1 MSIVDQIILLHD
13 IDSKLFEIN
22 KLLGG
27 LPTQVEEL
35 TQQQEALKNSLLE
48 KENSLKITIVDIQTS
63 DTLIATAQE
72 KVNTLKDRLTDG
84 SISTNKEYDAMMDS
98 IDYEK
103 NLVGEK
109 ETELLTLMETKDT
122 LSKEIEEDKT
132 NLDTLIE
139 DLSIKKKALESKL
152 AEVSEEKNALDIE
165 RANIVQGIDSNV
177 LSQYDVIYEARNGVA
192 LAAVLDNNCE
202 ACGAFVPAQL
212 VNEALAKQVVFC
224 GNCGRFVYQSNS
236 EN

>member
-1 MSIVDQIILLHD
+1 MSIVDQIILLYD

-35 TQQQEALKNSLLE
+35 SQEEENLKNSLLE
-48 KENSLKITIVDIQTS
+48 KENSLKTTTVDIQTS
-63 DTLIATAQE
+63 ETLIATAQE

-103 NLVGEK
+103 NLVSEK

-122 LSKEIEEDKT
+122 LSKEIEEDKA

-139 DLSIKKKALESKL
+139 DLSTKKKALESKL

-177 LSQYDVIYEARNGVA
+177 LSQYDIIYEARNGVA

-224 GNCGRFVYQSNS
+224 SNCGRFLYKSES

>member
-35 TQQQEALKNSLLE
+35 TQQQETLKNSLLE
-48 KENSLKITIVDIQTS
+48 KENSLKTTTVDIQTS
-63 DTLIATAQE
+63 ETLIATAQE

-103 NLVGEK
+103 NLVSEK

-122 LSKEIEEDKT
+122 LSKEIEEDKA

-139 DLSIKKKALESKL
+139 DLSTKKKALESKL

-202 ACGAFVPAQL
+202 VCGAFVPAQL

-224 GNCGRFVYQSNS
+224 SHCGRFLYKPES

>member
-1 MSIVDQIILLHD
+1 MSIIDQIILLHD

-48 KENSLKITIVDIQTS
+48 KENSLKTTTVDMQTS
-63 DTLIATAQE
+63 ETFIATAQE

-103 NLVGEK
+103 NLVSEK
-109 ETELLTLMETKDT
+109 ETELLILMETKDT

-139 DLSIKKKALESKL
+139 DLNTKKKALESKL

-165 RANIVQGIDSNV
+165 RANIIKGIDSNV

-212 VNEALAKQVVFC
+212 VNETLANQVVFC
-224 GNCGRFVYQSNS
+224 GNCGRFLYKSVS

>member
-48 KENSLKITIVDIQTS
+48 KENSLKTTTVDIQTS
-63 DTLIATAQE
+63 ETFIATAQE

-103 NLVGEK
+103 NLVSDK
-109 ETELLTLMETKDT
+109 ETELLTLMETKDI
-122 LSKEIEEDKT
+122 LSKEIEEDKN

-139 DLSIKKKALESKL
+139 DLSTKKKALESKL

-212 VNEALAKQVVFC
+212 VNEALAKKIVFC
-224 GNCGRFVYQSNS
+224 SNCGRFLFKIV
-236 EN
+236 

>member
-48 KENSLKITIVDIQTS
+48 KENSLKTTTVDMQTS
-63 DTLIATAQE
+63 ETFIATAQE

-103 NLVGEK
+103 NLVSEK

-139 DLSIKKKALESKL
+139 DLNTKKKALEAKL

-165 RANIVQGIDSNV
+165 RANIVKGIDSNV
-177 LSQYDVIYEARNGVA
+177 LSQYDIIYEAKNGIA
-192 LAAVLDNNCE
+192 LSAVLDNNCE

-212 VNEALAKQVVFC
+212 VNEALAQQVVFC
-224 GNCGRFVYQSNS
+224 SNCGRFLYKS
-236 EN
+236 EYEN

>member
-1 MSIVDQIILLHD
+1 MSTVDQIILLHD

-35 TQQQEALKNSLLE
+35 TQREETLKNSLSE
-48 KENSLKITIVDIQTS
+48 KEDLLKTTTVDMHTS
-63 DTLIATAQE
+63 ETLIATAQE
-72 KVNTLKDRLTDG
+72 KVNTLKDKLTDG

-103 NLVGEK
+103 NLVSEK

-122 LSKEIEEDKT
+122 LSSEIEEDKA

-139 DLSIKKKALESKL
+139 DLNTKKKALESKL
-152 AEVSEEKNALDIE
+152 AEVSEEKNALDGE
-165 RANIVQGIDSNV
+165 HANIVKGIDSNV
-177 LSQYDVIYEARNGVA
+177 LSQYDAIYEARNGVA
-192 LAAVLDNNCE
+192 VAAVLDNNCE

-212 VNEALAKQVVFC
+212 VNETLAKQVVFC
-224 GNCGRFVYQSNS
+224 DNCGRFLYKLPS

>member
-1 MSIVDQIILLHD
+1 MSTVDQIILLHD

-35 TQQQEALKNSLLE
+35 SQQEENLKNSLSE
-48 KENSLKITIVDIQTS
+48 KEDLLKTTTVDMQTS
-63 DTLIATAQE
+63 ETLIATAQE
-72 KVNTLKDRLTDG
+72 KVNTLKDKLTDG

-103 NLVGEK
+103 NLVSEK

-122 LSKEIEEDKT
+122 LSSEIEEDKA

-139 DLSIKKKALESKL
+139 DLNTKKKALESKL
-152 AEVSEEKNALDIE
+152 AEVSEEKNALDGE
-165 RANIVQGIDSNV
+165 HANIVKGIDSNV
-177 LSQYDVIYEARNGVA
+177 LSQYDAIYEARNGVA
-192 LAAVLDNNCE
+192 VAAVLDNNCE

-212 VNEALAKQVVFC
+212 VNETLAKQVVFC
-224 GNCGRFVYQSNS
+224 SNCGSFLYKSES

>member
-1 MSIVDQIILLHD
+1 MSTVDQIILLHD

-35 TQQQEALKNSLLE
+35 TQQEENLKNSLSE
-48 KENSLKITIVDIQTS
+48 KEDLLKTTTVDMQTS
-63 DTLIATAQE
+63 ETLIATAQE
-72 KVNTLKDRLTDG
+72 KVNTLKDKLTDG

-103 NLVGEK
+103 NLVSEK

-122 LSKEIEEDKT
+122 LSSEIEEDKA

-139 DLSIKKKALESKL
+139 DLNTKKKALESKL
-152 AEVSEEKNALDIE
+152 AEVSEEKNALDGE
-165 RANIVQGIDSNV
+165 HANIVKGIDSNV
-177 LSQYDVIYEARNGVA
+177 LSQYDAIYEARNGVA
-192 LAAVLDNNCE
+192 VAAVLDNNCE

-212 VNEALAKQVVFC
+212 VNETLAKQVVFC
-224 GNCGRFVYQSNS
+224 GNCGRFLYKLEF

>member
-48 KENSLKITIVDIQTS
+48 KENLLKTTTVDMQTS
-63 DTLIATAQE
+63 ETFIATAQE

-103 NLVGEK
+103 NLVSEK

-139 DLSIKKKALESKL
+139 DLNIKKKALEAKL
-152 AEVSEEKNALDIE
+152 AEVSEEKSALDIE

-224 GNCGRFVYQSNS
+224 SHCGRFLYKSES

>member
-1 MSIVDQIILLHD
+1 MSTVDQIILLHD

-35 TQQQEALKNSLLE
+35 TQQEENLKNSLSE
-48 KENSLKITIVDIQTS
+48 KEDLLKTTTVDMQTS
-63 DTLIATAQE
+63 ETLIATAQE
-72 KVNTLKDRLTDG
+72 KVNTLKDKLTDG

-103 NLVGEK
+103 NLVSEK

-122 LSKEIEEDKT
+122 LSSEIEEDKA

-139 DLSIKKKALESKL
+139 DLNTKKKALESKL
-152 AEVSEEKNALDIE
+152 AEVSEEKSALDVE
-165 RANIVQGIDSNV
+165 HANIVKGIDSNV
-177 LSQYDVIYEARNGVA
+177 LSQYDVIYDARNGVA
-192 LAAVLDNNCE
+192 VAAVLDNNCE
-202 ACGAFVPAQL
+202 ACGAFIPAQL
-212 VNEALAKQVVFC
+212 VNETLAKQVVFC
-224 GNCGRFVYQSNS
+224 DKCGRFLYKLPS